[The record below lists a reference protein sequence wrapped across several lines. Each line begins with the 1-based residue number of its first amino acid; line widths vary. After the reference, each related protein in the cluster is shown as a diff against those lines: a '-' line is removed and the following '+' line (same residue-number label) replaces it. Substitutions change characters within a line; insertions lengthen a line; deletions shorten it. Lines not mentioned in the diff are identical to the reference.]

1 MLRPSSSEVDPRS
14 DSQGSSRRSALTPIA
29 RESRPNPAG
38 GDESRDEKKQD
49 EISIDCT
56 NRGSHL
62 LEDYLS
68 QVQFTLGHLSLEI
81 VGVDRIKGKMTC
93 SCNLATNDVTLSA
106 KLSWRMKFVV
116 VYEGKKFRGH
126 LVIVSM
132 TREMLMDEMNPF
144 PMSIAWFDEKSPV
157 GLEFNQVTAI
167 LLSSRCRENVR
178 KHYVN
183 MEKRCIQEQVP
194 KFQKKRQEGE
204 YKNILGKKKA
214 DYNLTAISETLT
226 TEMALK
232 EKERC
237 KAIRE
242 HFDTAQSS
250 RSSASTSRRRSPLRE
265 GRAEHD
271 AEGVAIGDIGEV
283 HGILPKQLMLQDF
296 FSSESASS
304 SAFGTPATGNR
315 TRRGSRM

>member
-1 MLRPSSSEVDPRS
+1 MIHAQTPKEAAEDQLLPHCTRV
-14 DSQGSSRRSALTPIA
+14 SAK
-29 RESRPNPAG
+29 SAG

-116 VYEGKKFRGH
+116 VYEGKVPWTPCDCKYDE
-126 LVIVSM
+126 
-132 TREMLMDEMNPF
+132 EMLMDEMNPF

-167 LLSSRCRENVR
+167 LLSSRCR
-178 KHYVN
+178 
-183 MEKRCIQEQVP
+183 
-194 KFQKKRQEGE
+194 GE
-204 YKNILGKKKA
+204 CPQ
-214 DYNLTAISETLT
+214 
-226 TEMALK
+226 AL
-232 EKERC
+232 R
-237 KAIRE
+237 
-242 HFDTAQSS
+242 
-250 RSSASTSRRRSPLRE
+250 
-265 GRAEHD
+265 
-271 AEGVAIGDIGEV
+271 
-283 HGILPKQLMLQDF
+283 
-296 FSSESASS
+296 
-304 SAFGTPATGNR
+304 
-315 TRRGSRM
+315 